1 MRPPG
6 MLLTAPASG
15 SGKTLITCG
24 ILQALVN
31 RGLSVAS
38 FKCGPDYIDPMFHG
52 KVIGT
57 KSRNLDTFFTD
68 ADTTRYLYEKNT
80 AGCNAAVVEG
90 VMGYYD
96 GLGGVRTEGSTYD
109 VARTLDLPAVLI
121 VNGRGA
127 GLSVLALL
135 KGFAEYR
142 SDSRICGV
150 ILNQVSPMIY
160 RSLAERIEQ
169 EQNLRVFG
177 YVPKMTELSL
187 DSRHLGLVLPGEIE
201 ALKEKLNRL
210 ADELEKTLD
219 LDGMLSFAGEYAEN
233 AERRAQEEE
242 AQGGGSGAKIRE
254 ELRIPPPADKVRIAV
269 AEDDA
274 FCFTYL
280 DNLELL
286 EALGAELLPFSPLG
300 DAGLPEGASGLIL
313 SGGYPELHAEA
324 LGRNR
329 SMRNAVKEAVEGG
342 MPCIAE
348 CGGFLYLHRELEG
361 ADGSCY
367 PMAGVLDAKAYRT
380 EKLSRF
386 GYVTLEAKEDQL
398 LGEAGTK
405 LRGHEFHYWDSESCG
420 ESFRARK
427 PAGRREWDC
436 IHGSRTLYAGF
447 PHLFF
452 YSNLQAPRH
461 FLSACRT
468 YRSSCRSGFDV
479 PVRNER
485 VQKDGEMDQSMS
497 RRIKRCSY

>member
-31 RGLSVAS
+31 RGLKTVS

-68 ADTTRYLYEKNT
+68 AAATRYLYEKNT
-80 AGCNAAVVEG
+80 AGCDAVVVEG

-109 VARTLDLPAVLI
+109 VACTLNLPAILI

-127 GLSVLALL
+127 SLSVLAMI
-135 KGFAEYR
+135 KGFLEYR
-142 SDSRICGV
+142 RDSHICGV
-150 ILNQVSPMIY
+150 ILNQVSPMIS
-160 RSLAERIEQ
+160 RQLKNLIEQ
-169 EQNLRVFG
+169 ELGIRVFG
-177 YVPKMTELSL
+177 YVPKMGELSL
-187 DSRHLGLVLPGEIE
+187 DSRHLGLVLPGEIQ

-210 ADELEKTLD
+210 AEELEKTLD
-219 LDGMLSFAGEYAEN
+219 LDGMLRFSEEYGMHFEDAFPSVQAEMTR
-233 AERRAQEEE
+233 EDE
-242 AQGGGSGAKIRE
+242 KIRA
-254 ELRIPPPADKVRIAV
+254 LSFPDKVRIAV

-286 EALGAELLPFSPLG
+286 EELGAELVPFSPVQDAELPG
-300 DAGLPEGASGLIL
+300 DVWGLIL

-324 LGRNR
+324 LGRNS
-329 SMRNAVKEAVEGG
+329 SMRHAVRSAVESG

-361 ADGSCY
+361 TDGKKSCRQRHTGQRSFPVSDILHWNQKRISFWDRSALRSADMSSITGTAKAA
-367 PMAGVLDAKAYRT
+367 AGV
-380 EKLSRF
+380 SM
-386 GYVTLEAKEDQL
+386 
-398 LGEAGTK
+398 
-405 LRGHEFHYWDSESCG
+405 
-420 ESFRARK
+420 
-427 PAGRREWDC
+427 P
-436 IHGSRTLYAGF
+436 GS
-447 PHLFF
+447 
-452 YSNLQAPRH
+452 LQAE
-461 FLSACRT
+461 
-468 YRSSCRSGFDV
+468 RSGTVYMGRGRCMQVF
-479 PVRNER
+479 
-485 VQKDGEMDQSMS
+485 
-497 RRIKRCSY
+497 RICFIILICMFHTGF